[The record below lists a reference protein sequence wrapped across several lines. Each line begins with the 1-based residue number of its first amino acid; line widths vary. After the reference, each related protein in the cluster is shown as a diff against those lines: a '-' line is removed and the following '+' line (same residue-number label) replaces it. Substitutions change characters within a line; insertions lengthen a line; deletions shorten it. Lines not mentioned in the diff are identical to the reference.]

1 MLLKNFRAASTS
13 TSAVRSTEAVEPR
26 VLRESVMG
34 HEALE
39 GAVSIHVA
47 ELDVGSFRVYGAP
60 YTPNNSFTFATIRS
74 EACPSP

>member
-1 MLLKNFRAASTS
+1 
-13 TSAVRSTEAVEPR
+13 
-26 VLRESVMG
+26 MG